1 MLLRSRYRGALL
13 GLAAGDAL
21 GAAVEF
27 MPPGSFEPLT
37 DLRAGGPHRLARGQW
52 TDDTSMAMC
61 LAESLAERGGF
72 DAGDGM
78 RRYVRWWRDGY
89 WSSTGRCFD
98 IGNAT
103 AAALGRFERTG
114 DPLAGSP
121 DPWTAGNGSLM
132 RLAPVPLFFHGQ
144 GAAAVARFSAESS
157 RPTHAAPEAVDA
169 CRGFGALI
177 HRVLNGETKAH
188 LLAPSPV
195 FDPPLSPKVAAVLAG
210 SFWRKHPPAIQGTGY
225 VVDCL
230 EAALWAFAWTDT
242 FEAGALRAANLGEDA
257 DTTAAVYGQIAGAFY
272 GEEAIPAGW
281 CAALTRVDDIRALAD
296 RLHAVNPA

>member
-1 MLLRSRYRGALL
+1 MLPLSRYRGALL

-27 MPPGSFEPLT
+27 MPPGSFVPLT
-37 DLRAGGPHRLARGQW
+37 DLRAGGPHRLDLGQW

-61 LAESLAERGGF
+61 LAESLVERGEF
-72 DAGDGM
+72 DPADGM

-103 AAALGRFERTG
+103 AAALGKFERTG
-114 DPLAGSP
+114 DPFAGSA

-132 RLAPVPLFFHGQ
+132 RLAPVPLFCHPQ
-144 GAAAVARFSAESS
+144 GTAAVERFSAESS

-169 CRGFGALI
+169 CRAFGVLI
-177 HRVLNGETKAH
+177 HRALSGETKTQ
-188 LLAPSPV
+188 LLAPSAP
-195 FDPPLSPKVAAVLAG
+195 FDPPLSPKVAAVVAG
-210 SFWRKHPPAIQGTGY
+210 SFWKKHPPAIQGTGY

-242 FEAGALRAANLGEDA
+242 FEAGALRAANLGDDA

-281 CAALTRVDDIRALAD
+281 RTALTRADDIRAMAD
-296 RLHAVNPA
+296 RLHGTKHA